1 MKKKGLSQE
10 ATAHVVSQE
19 SPLDHHHHHC
29 QDQVLTIMTTL
40 YLLHLKLQVH
50 CQQQIDPSV
59 VAAMKA
65 HLHPAFLSLP
75 WRVADLLVSLIL
87 LLLLLLLLR
96 QMPKDD
102 DLHSS
107 VPNCCY
113 EERRVRQ

>member
-19 SPLDHHHHHC
+19 FPLDHHHHC
-29 QDQVLTIMTTL
+29 QDQVLTTMTTL

-65 HLHPAFLSLP
+65 HLHLAFLSLP

-87 LLLLLLLLR
+87 LLLLL
-96 QMPKDD
+96 QQNAKDD

-107 VPNCCY
+107 GPNCCY

>member
-19 SPLDHHHHHC
+19 FPLDHHHHC
-29 QDQVLTIMTTL
+29 QDQVLTTMTTL

-65 HLHPAFLSLP
+65 HLRLAFLSLP

-87 LLLLLLLLR
+87 LLLLLLL
-96 QMPKDD
+96 QQNAKDD

>member
-1 MKKKGLSQE
+1 
-10 ATAHVVSQE
+10 
-19 SPLDHHHHHC
+19 
-29 QDQVLTIMTTL
+29 MTTL

-65 HLHPAFLSLP
+65 HLHLAFLSLP

-87 LLLLLLLLR
+87 LLLLLLLL
-96 QMPKDD
+96 QQNAKDD

>member
-10 ATAHVVSQE
+10 ATAHAVGQE
-19 SPLDHHHHHC
+19 SPRDHHHHC
-29 QDQVLTIMTTL
+29 QDRVLTTMTTL

-65 HLHPAFLSLP
+65 HLHLAFLSLP

-113 EERRVRQ
+113 EERRVRR

>member
-19 SPLDHHHHHC
+19 FPLDHHHHC
-29 QDQVLTIMTTL
+29 QDQVLTTMTTL

-65 HLHPAFLSLP
+65 HLHLAFLSLP

-87 LLLLLLLLR
+87 LLLLLLLL
-96 QMPKDD
+96 QQNAKDD